1 MQRPPRL
8 TTDAVVMI
16 KYGDGY
22 PAFCHR
28 YGDYYLS
35 GYRVG
40 GETGILI
47 SASSFSSKKVETFGI
62 KVTLEVLFF
71 EASKTWTKKFH
82 EFDSSRS
89 LKLLGYDTLE
99 GVNWN
104 SSTSGGGVNCLR
116 SQTLSLVSRSQS
128 ILDRVEAALDGLE
141 MSDRTQLTNEQC
153 DRLTEAGLVVELLLQ
168 PMYSL
173 RDVKRWTIENDI
185 I

>member
-1 MQRPPRL
+1 
-8 TTDAVVMI
+8 MI

-28 YGDYYLS
+28 YGDYYLA

-62 KVTLEVLFF
+62 KVTLEVLIF
-71 EASKTWTKKFH
+71 EASKTWTKDFH
-82 EFDSSRS
+82 EFNSGSS

-104 SSTSGGGVNCLR
+104 SSVTGAGVDSLKL
-116 SQTLSLVSRSQS
+116 QTLSLVSRSQS
-128 ILDRVEAALDGLE
+128 ILNRVEAALDGLE
-141 MSDRTQLTNEQC
+141 MSDRGQLTNEQC
-153 DRLTEAGLVVELLLQ
+153 DRLIEAGLVVELLLQ
-168 PMYSL
+168 PMHSL
-173 RDVKRWTIENDI
+173 RDVKRWTIEKDI